1 MFSQD
6 TTPDPALAPTQVEMT
21 KEGEGN
27 GSGDAEPKQEIEKD
41 NKFPEILDDGKVWYY
56 GRHTPSGINFKR
68 IVEVNPKNRHETLL
82 MELGEDI
89 ILGKM
94 VYCQGKLRLVL

>member
-1 MFSQD
+1 MSDVED
-6 TTPDPALAPTQVEMT
+6 TTPEPALAPTQAEMT

-27 GSGDAEPKQEIEKD
+27 RSGDAEIV
-41 NKFPEILDDGKVWYY
+41 DDGKVWYY
-56 GRHTPSGINFKR
+56 GRYTPSGTNFKR

-82 MELGEDI
+82 MEVGEDVF
-89 ILGKM
+89 LGKM